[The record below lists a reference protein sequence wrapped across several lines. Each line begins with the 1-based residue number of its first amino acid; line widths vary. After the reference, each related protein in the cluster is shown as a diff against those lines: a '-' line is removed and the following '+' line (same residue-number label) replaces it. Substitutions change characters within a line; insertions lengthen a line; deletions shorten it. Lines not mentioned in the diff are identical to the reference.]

1 MQPDWNATTVPQ
13 SGAPT
18 IAVDVS
24 AQQRVL
30 RNTYWMLALTM
41 IPTVI
46 GALMGASFAFGP
58 LFKAYP
64 IMAPIGMFLVML
76 GLLFGVSAFDP
87 TTYVAA
93 GVVVMTV
100 GLLAATLPA
109 LRASRI
115 DPVRALR
122 QE

>member
-30 RNTYWMLALTM
+30 RNTYWLLALTM

-64 IMAPIGMFLVML
+64 RLSESAVPDKPEEK
-76 GLLFGVSAFDP
+76 LLF
-87 TTYVAA
+87 
-93 GVVVMTV
+93 
-100 GLLAATLPA
+100 
-109 LRASRI
+109 
-115 DPVRALR
+115 
-122 QE
+122 E